1 MGGGPAKCG
10 PMANKVYRQLAFD
23 AVSVFTPGSPTN
35 ERDVFAG
42 RLDQVN
48 KIIGAISQRGYH
60 AVLYGERGVGKTSL
74 ASVLSG
80 FLHDAG
86 QQFLLPLPRV
96 NCDRSDT
103 FSSLWR
109 KAFREIIV
117 AQSRPDVLQE
127 VLDSLP
133 PEITP
138 EHIRRTLIALSRGLV
153 LVVIFDEFHRIATE
167 KVATG
172 MADTLKALS
181 DYAVPV
187 TILLIGVADS
197 VDQLL
202 KEHHSIERS
211 LVQIPMPRMSSDEIA
226 EIVTNGL
233 GKLNMEIHSETLNEV
248 TSLSQ
253 GLPYVTH
260 MLALY
265 ASRAALHDESRTI
278 TDGHLHSGIQQALEQ
293 WQQSIKSA
301 YYTAIT
307 SQQPDTIYKEVLLA
321 CALADMDELGY
332 FSAAAVRTP
341 LKMITGEDYDIR
353 NFAKHLK
360 EFSDRRRGMILQ
372 RIGEKRRLRYRFA
385 SPLLRAYIIVRHFHD
400 GTLTDDLIR
409 QIRGA

>member
-1 MGGGPAKCG
+1 
-10 PMANKVYRQLAFD
+10 MANKMANKEYRQLAFD
-23 AVSVFTPGSPTN
+23 AGSVFTPGSPTN
-35 ERDVFAG
+35 ERDLFAG
-42 RLDQVN
+42 RLDQVH

-80 FLHDAG
+80 FLHDTG
-86 QQFLLPLPRV
+86 RSFLLPRV
-96 NCDRSDT
+96 NCDSSDT

-109 KAFREIIV
+109 KAFREIV
-117 AQSRPDVLQE
+117 VTKSRPEVLQE
-127 VLDSLP
+127 VMDSLP

-138 EHIRRTLIALSRGLV
+138 EHIRRTLTALSRGFV

-167 KVATG
+167 KIATG
-172 MADTLKALS
+172 MADTLKTLS

-197 VDQLL
+197 VEQLI
-202 KEHHSIERS
+202 KEHHSVERS

-233 GKLNMEIHSETLNEV
+233 AKLNMEIDGETLDEV

-265 ASRAALHDESRTI
+265 ASRAALHDESKKI
-278 TDGHLHSGIQQALEQ
+278 TDGHFHSGIQQALEQ

-301 YYTAIT
+301 YYAATT

-321 CALADMDELGY
+321 CALADVDELGY

-341 LKMITGEDYDIR
+341 LKMITSEDYDIP

-360 EFSDRRRGMILQ
+360 EFSDQRRGMILQ
-372 RIGEKRRLRYRFA
+372 RVGEKRRLRYRFV

-400 GTLTDDLIR
+400 GTLTVDLIR
-409 QIRGA
+409 QIRSA